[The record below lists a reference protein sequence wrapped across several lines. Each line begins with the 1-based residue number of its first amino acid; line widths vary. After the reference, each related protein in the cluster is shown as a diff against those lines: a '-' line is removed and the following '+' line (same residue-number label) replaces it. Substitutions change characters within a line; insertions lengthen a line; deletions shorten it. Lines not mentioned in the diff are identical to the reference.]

1 MMTLE
6 QELQHERVNHLDL
19 SNFIAVEIG
28 TSVKTVVEAM
38 RAQQRNCAI
47 VTDQGSLVGIFTD
60 HDVLIKVADNP
71 DTWQL
76 PIDDFITLAPLTVKA
91 TDPVDKALALMNK
104 KHFRNVPVLDETG
117 QVVGNL
123 THYAIIQYLADRF
136 PESVYNL
143 PPDPER
149 TTRRRNGA

>member
-1 MMTLE
+1 MSLE
-6 QELQHERVNHLDL
+6 QELQHEQVNHLDL

-38 RAQQRNCAI
+38 RTEQRNCAI
-47 VTDQGSLVGIFTD
+47 VTDQGALVGIFTD
-60 HDVLIKVADNP
+60 HDILIKVAANP

-76 PIDDFITLAPLTVKA
+76 PIDDFITLAPLTVNA
-91 TDPVDKALALMNK
+91 ADPVDKALALMNK
-104 KHFRNVPVLDETG
+104 NHFRNVPVLDDAG

-123 THYAIIQYLADRF
+123 SHYAIIQYLANRF

-143 PPDPER
+143 PPHPER

>member
-1 MMTLE
+1 MSLE
-6 QELQHERVNHLDL
+6 QELQHEQVDHLDL
-19 SNFIAVEIG
+19 SNYISVEIG

-38 RAQQRNCAI
+38 RTQQRTCAL
-47 VTDQGSLVGIFTD
+47 VTDQGSLVGILTD
-60 HDVLIKVADNP
+60 HDILIKIADNP

-76 PIDDFITLAPLTVKA
+76 PIDDFITLAPLTINA
-91 TDPVDKALALMNK
+91 ADPVDKALALMNQ
-104 KHFRNVPVLDETG
+104 KHFRNLPVLDEAG

-123 THYAIIQYLADRF
+123 THYAIIQFLASRF

-149 TTRRRNGA
+149 TPRQRAGA